1 MPKSMARNIDNPMYN
16 SNGTVVD
23 VLGVD
28 DDDCSPRR
36 LPHNSSIFATSVKM
50 TYSLVEYYY
59 HSILYDIM

>member
-1 MPKSMARNIDNPMYN
+1 MARNIDNPMYN

-36 LPHNSSIFATSVKM
+36 LPHNSSIVATSAAKM